1 MSSFT
6 EPLIVKK
13 ISKRMWE
20 VDRGFNYHV
29 GVEDSK
35 EFVHVPEGFPTDFA
49 SIPRP
54 FWIIFPPDG
63 QYTQAA
69 VLHDYLYHS
78 RIYKRKKSDLI
89 FLEAMKVL
97 EVPFWKRRI
106 IFRAVRWFGW
116 IPWKKNQRK

>member
-6 EPLIVKK
+6 KDLIVKK
-13 ISKRMWE
+13 QSKRMWI
-20 VDRGFNYHV
+20 VQGGFDYRV
-29 GVEDSK
+29 GTKDSK
-35 EFVHVPEGFPTDFA
+35 EIINVPHGFITDFA
-49 SIPRP
+49 SVPRV

-69 VLHDYLYHS
+69 VLHDYLYFK

-97 EVPFWKRRI
+97 SVSLWKRRI
-106 IFRAVRWFGW
+106 IFRAVRLFGGFV
-116 IPWKKNQRK
+116 WKKKSKK